1 MREGIP
7 SEAEELGPNPESDLP
22 AGAGLCDLLAFL
34 SGCDCLRHMVKLMRI
49 IIIE

>member
-1 MREGIP
+1 MGEGVP
-7 SEAEELGPNPESDLP
+7 SEAEELGSDPESDLP
-22 AGAGLCDLLAFL
+22 AGAGLCDLLTLL